1 MKNNK
6 HSKTQKNIDGIV
18 KSEEIIGSKEV
29 SQVSQET
36 VMTPAKIEAVS
47 EKIPTK
53 SVVKVKKTRKQS
65 FLGKTIAELR
75 LVEWPTAKYVAG
87 WSLTI
92 VLFTGLIGTVMGFT
106 DYYFESGI
114 QFIDCTSPNGSKNKS
129 TQDCLKDLTTSL
141 TFQKYFSREA
151 ATIPANQAV
160 TPTGTDANTA
170 VTPTVTQPT
179 ITSDSP
185 TSSTPVTE
193 IPKTSVPATET
204 KNN

>member
-18 KSEEIIGSKEV
+18 KSEEIIGSKE
-29 SQVSQET
+29 ET
-36 VMTPAKIEAVS
+36 QAKVETISKVETSA
-47 EKIPTK
+47 EKVASKTTT
-53 SVVKVKKTRKQS
+53 KVKKTKKS
-65 FLGKTIAELR
+65 GFLGKTWAELR

-92 VLFTGLIGTVMGFT
+92 VLFTGLIGSVMGFT

-151 ATIPANQAV
+151 ATTAQNQATNT
-160 TPTGTDANTA
+160 TPI
-170 VTPTVTQPT
+170 TQPT
-179 ITSDSP
+179 ITAEP
-185 TSSTPVTE
+185 MSSTPVTE
-193 IPKTSVPATET
+193 QSVTDKAKTDVAAPATDT
-204 KNN
+204 KKN